1 MLILNYPNLYSFV
14 DNPSGKAY
22 NGDTDIHPKRKESK
36 TCIVRNVVPSFL
48 PKVPNVK
55 NVAQKSLRIW
65 LNRQLLPEAQ
75 EATANNTNNSTA
87 LSTPVQKHQTS
98 TLKTKLTVWCWLAIV
113 SLCCG
118 AFTLYKGFDKM
129 FRYDSG
135 DSYPHKYVNAYVGG
149 DAYNY
154 IINGTYATA
163 YFVLTAMF
171 VLAAIGLVIIHYLS
185 KREVK

>member
-1 MLILNYPNLYSFV
+1 MYCKKCGAIIPAESSKCEKCGAEITPNM
-14 DNPSGKAY
+14 A
-22 NGDTDIHPKRKESK
+22 ESAV
-36 TCIVRNVVPSFL
+36 I
-48 PKVPNVK
+48 
-55 NVAQKSLRIW
+55 
-65 LNRQLLPEAQ
+65 PEAQ

-129 FRYDSG
+129 FRYDFG

>member
-1 MLILNYPNLYSFV
+1 MYCKKCGAIIPAESSKCEKCGAEITPNM
-14 DNPSGKAY
+14 A
-22 NGDTDIHPKRKESK
+22 ESAV
-36 TCIVRNVVPSFL
+36 I
-48 PKVPNVK
+48 
-55 NVAQKSLRIW
+55 
-65 LNRQLLPEAQ
+65 PEAQ
-75 EATANNTNNSTA
+75 EAIANNTNNSTA
-87 LSTPVQKHQTS
+87 LSTPIQKHQTS
-98 TLKTKLTVWCWLAIV
+98 TLKTKLTVWCWLAII

-135 DSYPHKYVNAYVGG
+135 DSYPHKYVNTYVGG

-185 KREVK
+185 KKKVK